1 MWVVGAT
8 CLGTVRSVAVAASLS
23 HHWTHTSPRIPIT
36 TRPPL
41 PLIPL
46 AHCILC
52 GTEGSAWYIA
62 ITTIRLMRRV
72 LENVPT
78 WLPSMSKADA
88 EAAQAL
94 VCAELS
100 TDESKVCAAPTPP
113 PTTTHTRNLCA
124 SLSLPCMP
132 LTRAVDRL
140 CVRVARCLTR
150 TTSCES
156 CTLSLTRAAS
166 PVSRRLW
173 LKGGGGPCLATSC
186 VDWLRA
192 RSLPPLTPYP
202 ALDYHAG
209 ARAGNTFLRAIFHR
223 AGEHLGRMI
232 RTLAA

>member
-36 TRPPL
+36 TRPPI

-46 AHCILC
+46 ARCILC

-100 TDESKVCAAPTPP
+100 TDESKVCHPRPTHA
-113 PTTTHTRNLCA
+113 HTRTRVCLVC
-124 SLSLPCMP
+124 STLHGSDPCRRP
-132 LTRAVDRL
+132 AVRARGQVSDADDI
-140 CVRVARCLTR
+140 VRVMY
-150 TTSCES
+150 SEFDK
-156 CTLSLTRAAS
+156 
-166 PVSRRLW
+166 SRIAGITKALAE
-173 LKGGGGPCLATSC
+173 GGRGTVPCYLMC
-186 VDWLRA
+186 
-192 RSLPPLTPYP
+192 
-202 ALDYHAG
+202 
-209 ARAGNTFLRAIFHR
+209 
-223 AGEHLGRMI
+223 
-232 RTLAA
+232 